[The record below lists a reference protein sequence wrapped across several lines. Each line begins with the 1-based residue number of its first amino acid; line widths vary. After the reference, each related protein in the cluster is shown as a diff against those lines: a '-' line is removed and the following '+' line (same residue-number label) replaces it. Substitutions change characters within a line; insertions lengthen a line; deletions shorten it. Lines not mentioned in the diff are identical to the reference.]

1 MADFACYVVLYPRD
15 ARKDGECNLG
25 STAVSYVAHVRS
37 WYEGHLR
44 PPRRPGSGY
53 VWNQHDHLGA
63 TLRRCLD
70 GLRKLHPSVKEKSRP
85 IERHVMVKLA
95 RRLRRG
101 DRWQRTKWA
110 IYAICWQAGRRNTG
124 QHAHGIFGKVTA
136 IHAQFKNTIGT
147 GKAGFYG
154 HARGMIFN

>member
-1 MADFACYVVLYPRD
+1 MRPGTAGQARVIAEVRAKRTEARTAAFSQNTRGTQLSAMRAFIEFCIMQGEDYTRFGTIEADRAPTPAELGAEDEFLADYACYVVLYPRD
-15 ARKDGECNLG
+15 ARKEGECNLG

-70 GLRKLHPSVKEKSRP
+70 GLRKLHPS
-85 IERHVMVKLA
+85 
-95 RRLRRG
+95 
-101 DRWQRTKWA
+101 
-110 IYAICWQAGRRNTG
+110 
-124 QHAHGIFGKVTA
+124 
-136 IHAQFKNTIGT
+136 
-147 GKAGFYG
+147 
-154 HARGMIFN
+154 